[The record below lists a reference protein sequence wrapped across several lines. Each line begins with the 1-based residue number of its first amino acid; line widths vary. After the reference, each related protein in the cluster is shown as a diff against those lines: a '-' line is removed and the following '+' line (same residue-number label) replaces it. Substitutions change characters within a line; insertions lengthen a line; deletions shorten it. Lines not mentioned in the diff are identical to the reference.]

1 MLQKWIA
8 LSNTT
13 IGQLMATINTSIII
27 VALPPI
33 FRGIHLNPLAPQSFP
48 YLLWTIMSYM
58 IVVSVLLLTIGRLS
72 DMYGRVRLFNLGFLI
87 FTIGSI
93 LLYLT
98 PGTGYTAA
106 TELIIFRIVQA
117 VGGSFIMANSFAII
131 TDNFPSE
138 GRGFALSINSVAA
151 VSGVSIGIVLGGFL
165 SVIYWRDVFLISVP
179 VGIFGTFW
187 SYFRLKETS
196 MKKRDRLD
204 IPGNILFAAGI
215 IIILIG
221 VTYGITPYGKN
232 PMGWTNPFVIIS
244 LLTGTLLL
252 IIFPFIEKK
261 SGNPMFRID
270 FFKIKGFSIGNFTA
284 FISAME
290 MMGLMYMLTILFQG
304 VWLPIHGYPF
314 YITPLWAGIYIL
326 PMTVSMGLF
335 GILGGRLSDRYGF
348 RILTSAGLFISAFSL
363 VLLAFLPYNFS
374 YYLMG
379 IILVIFGIGYG
390 LFNAPNISAVM
401 SVVPPE
407 ARGTASGMVNTM
419 RNTGYTAS
427 MGLFFSILIYGLSK
441 SLPVTISS
449 GLRAKNAGQL
459 IPYLIH
465 MPPTEA
471 IFGTFLGIN
480 PVSAII
486 SGIPGPVI
494 SSVPANALSTI
505 TGNTWFS
512 YVFAPAFMGS
522 LDTVFFIVAGI
533 TVFAG
538 LISLLRDRDR
548 ISIDKKTGSSSKIIK
563 RLKEY
568 K

>member
-215 IIILIG
+215 IILLIG

-449 GLRAKNAGQL
+449 SLRAKMQD
-459 IPYLIH
+459 
-465 MPPTEA
+465 
-471 IFGTFLGIN
+471 
-480 PVSAII
+480 S
-486 SGIPGPVI
+486 
-494 SSVPANALSTI
+494 
-505 TGNTWFS
+505 
-512 YVFAPAFMGS
+512 
-522 LDTVFFIVAGI
+522 
-533 TVFAG
+533 
-538 LISLLRDRDR
+538 
-548 ISIDKKTGSSSKIIK
+548 
-563 RLKEY
+563 
-568 K
+568 